1 MSYYLDAAKFI
12 AKYEGFAETADWDV
26 NAYRIGHGS
35 DTITFNDGTYRIVR
49 AGDTT
54 TRDNAAKD
62 LARRVPEF
70 EKKVKNYIDDYG
82 VTNKMWDNLPA
93 NTKVALLSFA
103 YNYGNIVKKSIR
115 EAMKTGDVNKI
126 ADAVDT
132 STINDMKGTIYY
144 DGLRTRRLAE
154 AALIRS
160 SKNTSSDSKNDK
172 TFVKNT
178 LIISLIL
185 VSTYVL
191 VKLYKKDAI
200 PF

>member
-12 AKYEGFAETADWDV
+12 AKWEGFSPTAEWDID
-26 NAYRIGHGS
+26 AYRIGHGS
-35 DTITFNDGTYRIVR
+35 NTITFNDGTYRIVKV
-49 AGDTT
+49 GDTT

-70 EKKVKNYIDDYG
+70 EKKVKNYIDDFG
-82 VTNKMWDNLPA
+82 VTNKMWDDLPD

-103 YNYGNIVKKSIR
+103 YNYGNLVKNSIR
-115 EAMKTGDVNKI
+115 EAIKTGDVNKI
-126 ADAVDT
+126 ADAVDS
-132 STINDMKGTIYY
+132 STVNDMKGTKYY
-144 DGLRTRRLAE
+144 DGLRRRRLAE

-160 SKNTSSDSKNDK
+160 SKNTSSSQSDK
-172 TFVKNT
+172 TFIKNT

-191 VKLYKKDAI
+191 VKIYKKDAI

>member
-12 AKYEGFAETADWDV
+12 ANYEGFTPTATWDV

-35 DTITFNDGTYRIVR
+35 DTITFNNGTYRTVKI
-49 AGDTT
+49 GDTT

-70 EKKVKNYIDDYG
+70 EKKVKNYIDDFG
-82 VTNKMWDNLPA
+82 VTNKMWNDLPD

-103 YNYGNIVKKSIR
+103 YNYGNLVKNSIR
-115 EAMKTGDVNKI
+115 EAIKTGDVNKI
-126 ADAVDT
+126 ADAVDS
-132 STINDMKGTIYY
+132 STVNDMKGTKYY
-144 DGLRTRRLAE
+144 DGLRRRRLAE

-160 SKNTSSDSKNDK
+160 SKNTSSSQSDK
-172 TFVKNT
+172 TFIKNT

-191 VKLYKKDAI
+191 VKIYKKDAI

>member
-1 MSYYLDAAKFI
+1 MSYYLDSAYII
-12 AKYEGFAETADWDV
+12 AKYEGFTPVAKWDV

-49 AGDTT
+49 VGDTT

-70 EKKVKNYIDDYG
+70 EKKIKNYIDNYG
-82 VTNKMWDNLPA
+82 VTNKMWDDLPA
-93 NTKVALLSFA
+93 NTKVALISFA
-103 YNYGNIVKKSIR
+103 YNYGNIVKNSIR

-126 ADAVDT
+126 ADAVDS
-132 STINDMKGTIYY
+132 STINDMKGTKYY
-144 DGLRTRRLAE
+144 DGLRKRRLAE

-160 SKNTSSDSKNDK
+160 SKNTSSSGKTDK
-172 TFVKNT
+172 PFVKNT

>member
-1 MSYYLDAAKFI
+1 MSYYLDSATFI
-12 AKYEGFAETADWDV
+12 AKYEGFTPTAKWDV

-35 DTITFNDGTYRIVR
+35 DTITFNDGTYRIVKV
-49 AGDTT
+49 GDTT

-70 EKKVKNYIDDYG
+70 EKKVKNYIDDFG
-82 VTNKMWDNLPA
+82 VTNEMWENLPNPA
-93 NTKVALLSFA
+93 KVGLISFA
-103 YNYGNIVKKSIR
+103 YNYGNLVKNSIR
-115 EAMKTGDVNKI
+115 EALKTGDVDKI
-126 ADAVDT
+126 ADALDK
-132 STINDMKGTIYY
+132 STINDMKGTVYY
-144 DGLRTRRLAE
+144 DGLRKRRLAE

-160 SKNTSSDSKNDK
+160 VKGTTKKDK

-191 VKLYKKDAI
+191 IKLYKKDAI